1 MIPGNPGKFCAAN
14 GPGRLSATE
23 STACLATL
31 CSESGTVSKPL
42 KGVALGAPNNPELL
56 LALLLA
62 EVARLLET
70 ALLVLLLRLDP
81 VLNDAD
87 EDDFTEA
94 RLDEI
99 DLADE
104 VLLETFTKLDKLE
117 LFEADTVLEEPGWIE
132 LLRAEFAFDDTML
145 DFALPDP
152 PPPDPPHAE
161 RMTSKELTI
170 IWLHRIFMGIT
181 HAERFPRSN
190 PKKLDETWQN
200 LTGQTND
207 HFCDEYQQPKQ
218 KWTMRILG
226 FSHSSPLESKPIQY
240 FR

>member
-1 MIPGNPGKFCAAN
+1 
-14 GPGRLSATE
+14 
-23 STACLATL
+23 
-31 CSESGTVSKPL
+31 VSKPL
-42 KGVALGAPNNPELL
+42 KGVALGAPNSPELL

-70 ALLVLLLRLDP
+70 ALLVLLLKLDR

-87 EDDFTEA
+87 EDDFREA

-104 VLLETFTKLDKLE
+104 VLLETFTKLDKLDV
-117 LFEADTVLEEPGWIE
+117 FEADVLEELDDEPGWIE
-132 LLRAEFAFDDTML
+132 LLRTEFAFDDTTL

-152 PPPDPPHAE
+152 PPLDPPHAE
-161 RMTSKELTI
+161 RMTSKEVMT

-181 HAERFPRSN
+181 HRERIPRSN